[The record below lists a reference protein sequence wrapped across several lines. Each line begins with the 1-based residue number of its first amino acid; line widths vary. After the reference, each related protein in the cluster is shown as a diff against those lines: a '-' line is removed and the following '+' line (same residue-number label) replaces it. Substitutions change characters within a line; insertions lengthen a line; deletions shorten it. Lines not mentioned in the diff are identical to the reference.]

1 MTKKLFRCATRRIRV
16 RTDDHPSAEANSV
29 EVSLVVCRKFVGDRQ
44 KGGDFYLIC
53 DFGDPELSEL
63 EIIQRAINAYHKRL
77 KIEEMHRQMK
87 QDLQWEKMRVASY
100 VKLKNLNMLMIISLY
115 SSTPVKM

>member
-1 MTKKLFRCATRRIRV
+1 
-16 RTDDHPSAEANSV
+16 
-29 EVSLVVCRKFVGDRQ
+29 
-44 KGGDFYLIC
+44 LIC